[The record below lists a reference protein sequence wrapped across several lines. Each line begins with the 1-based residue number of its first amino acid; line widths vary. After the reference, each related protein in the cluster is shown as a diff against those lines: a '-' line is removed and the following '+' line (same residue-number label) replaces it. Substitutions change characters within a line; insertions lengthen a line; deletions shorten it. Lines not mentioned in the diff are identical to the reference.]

1 MSETISPGTKLR
13 KVSSMAPRQVILKI
27 KLGSKTKNKMKL
39 GSKTSD
45 IQDSSSWIKLG
56 SKTSSRVKHTSM
68 QCFISTS
75 LVNFCLSGVSHY
87 NEDVYLASMI
97 FDPTTTHSDLM
108 HDIY

>member
-1 MSETISPGTKLR
+1 MSGTISPGTKLR
-13 KVSSMAPRQVILKI
+13 KVSSMAPRQVMLKI
-27 KLGSKTKNKMKL
+27 KLGSKT
-39 GSKTSD
+39 SKTK
-45 IQDSSSWIKLG
+45 IK
-56 SKTSSRVKHTSM
+56 RTSM

-75 LVNFCLSGVSHY
+75 LVNFFLSGVSHY